1 MESEG
6 NKKIIGKLLSRF
18 KKHEGERSNIEP
30 IWQDIA
36 DYCLPHSSDITRVD
50 AYMKRDK
57 RRDVFDDTGV
67 KAAEYLASAIHAG
80 STSPMFK
87 WFNLGLKQS
96 DNIQGNL
103 GKWLETARDR
113 MLDIF
118 NSSTSGFPLHTHEF
132 LISLVTF
139 GTACMFIE
147 DGIEKGVHFNTIHM
161 SEIFIAEDKHGKVDT
176 IFRKFSLTVRQM
188 IQKWGDNV
196 GEKVQKMYEKE
207 PDTKISILH
216 VCVPKDEVFEPKLKA
231 HEYVSYYIDLD
242 NERILSV
249 SGYYECPYIIARFS
263 KLSGEVYGRS
273 PAWGCL
279 NEMRMVSKMRETL
292 LKAAQMQAVPPLLVA
307 DDGVMMPLRAIPGGL
322 IMGGISYDG
331 TQRVAP
337 LNVGGSLPIGIE
349 MLRDAQKAIRDSYFV
364 DQLVFRDGPT
374 MTATEVMQRQQ
385 ESMRLLAPHSARYQS
400 EFLQH
405 VIEKVFNILAR
416 GGRLGQIPQ
425 EILDAEYEVEYT
437 SPLNVLQRSSEVQK
451 FGQFLQFAMGIAQ
464 VNPGALDVIDFDAV
478 MAKAAADLGI
488 WKEVQRSNEELTQI
502 REQRNQTMA
511 AEQMLNAG
519 TQMADMV
526 GKISPMVGGNG
537 K

>member
-1 MESEG
+1 M
-6 NKKIIGKLLSRF
+6 NKKVIAKLLSRF
-18 KKHEGERSNIEP
+18 KKHEGERSNIET

-96 DNIQGNL
+96 DNIQGGL
-103 GKWLETARDR
+103 GKWLEMARDR

-147 DGIEKGVHFNTIHM
+147 DGVEKGVHFNTIHM
-161 SEIFIAEDKHGKVDT
+161 SEVFIAEDKHGKVDT
-176 IFRKFSLTVRQM
+176 VFRKFSLTARQM
-188 IQKWGDNV
+188 IQKWGDAV
-196 GEKVQKMYEKE
+196 GEKIQKMYEKE
-207 PDTKISILH
+207 PDTKVNILH
-216 VCVPKDEVFEPKLKA
+216 VCVPKDEVFAPKLNA
-231 HEYVSYYIDLD
+231 HEYVSYHIDLD

-249 SGYYECPYIIARFS
+249 GGYYECPYIIARFS

-307 DDGVMMPLRAIPGGL
+307 DDGVMMPLRAVPGGM

-337 LNVGGSLPIGIE
+337 LNIGGSLPIGIE
-349 MLRDAQKAIRDSYFV
+349 MLRDTQKAIRDSYFV
-364 DQLVFRDGPT
+364 DQLVFREGPT

-464 VNPGALDVIDFDAV
+464 VNPSALDVIDFDAV
-478 MAKAAADLGI
+478 MSKAAADLGI
-488 WKEVQRSNEELTQI
+488 WKEVQRSGEELAQI

-511 AEQMLNAG
+511 SEQMLNAG
-519 TQMADMV
+519 TQMADMI
-526 GKISPMVGGNG
+526 GKISPAVGGNG